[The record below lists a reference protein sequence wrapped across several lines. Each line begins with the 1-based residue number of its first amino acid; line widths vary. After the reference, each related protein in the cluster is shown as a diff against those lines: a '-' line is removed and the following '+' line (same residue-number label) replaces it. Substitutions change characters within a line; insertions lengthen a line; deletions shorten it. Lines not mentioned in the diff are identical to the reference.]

1 MTEGG
6 TGRAWG
12 RLLTPADLMEEF
24 HVSENTI
31 YRELKHGF
39 LKEVAFR
46 VGNQWRVSEVALTR
60 LMAGGT

>member
-1 MTEGG
+1 MSEVA

-12 RLLTPADLMEEF
+12 RLLTPADLMKELQ
-24 HVSENTI
+24 VSENI
-31 YRELKHGF
+31 VYRELKYGF